1 MPYTALQYLNLL
13 ARYNKWQ
20 YMYAYPLHRGESAHD
35 QCRLRAVEAETTR
48 SSQQN
53 HKINTHD
60 GASSSEDDSGDEKR
74 KKRKIIIFKRTGPG
88 SNMNW
93 FQGVNPPCGL
103 LGCRVCGV
111 FLEMMIE
118 DTAKQCPGL
127 VSAQPTRCVVNV
139 ADPEEA

>member
-20 YMYAYPLHRGESAHD
+20 YMYAYPLHRGESVHD
-35 QCRLRAVEAETTR
+35 ECRLRAVEAETTR
-48 SSQQN
+48 SSQRY
-53 HKINTHD
+53 HKNDTND
-60 GASSSEDDSGDEKR
+60 GESWSEGDSGEEER

-88 SNMNW
+88 NNMNW

-118 DTAKQCPGL
+118 DTEKQCPGL
-127 VSAQPTRCVVNV
+127 MSG
-139 ADPEEA
+139 

>member
-35 QCRLRAVEAETTR
+35 ECRLRAVEAETTR
-48 SSQQN
+48 SSQRY
-53 HKINTHD
+53 HKNDTHD
-60 GASSSEDDSGDEKR
+60 GESRSEDDSGEETR

-88 SNMNW
+88 NNMNW

-118 DTAKQCPGL
+118 DTERQCPELMSG
-127 VSAQPTRCVVNV
+127 
-139 ADPEEA
+139 